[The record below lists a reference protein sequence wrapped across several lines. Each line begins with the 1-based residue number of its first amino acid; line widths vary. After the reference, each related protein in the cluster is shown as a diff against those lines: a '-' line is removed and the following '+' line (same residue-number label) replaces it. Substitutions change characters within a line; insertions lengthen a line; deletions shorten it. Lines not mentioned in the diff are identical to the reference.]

1 MLKFKVNISHLNHKK
16 LQIKFL
22 YWPPWGNVQWS
33 YVLLPCLPSKWVEY
47 VLLFRNAT
55 IPQGKYRLKTIKR
68 VTRQAVKFFY
78 YSWHNILERNN
89 TSICICACIS
99 FFLKFSKKVSI
110 IKVFLLIQY
119 SLTNL
124 SIRYGYDLYSFN
136 FHKISGSIGT
146 TQIVNFLIEF
156 LWALYCFLDFTER
169 DLHW

>member
-1 MLKFKVNISHLNHKK
+1 MCSGAICYSLA
-16 LQIKFL
+16 FL
-22 YWPPWGNVQWS
+22 H
-33 YVLLPCLPSKWVEY
+33 SKWVEY

-110 IKVFLLIQY
+110 IKVFLLIQSIHRVQIWLVFLQFSQNFRKYCTLVSGCPIIDKRLIPY
-119 SLTNL
+119 SVIILNALCST
-124 SIRYGYDLYSFN
+124 SIILAVWKLLAN
-136 FHKISGSIGT
+136 FP
-146 TQIVNFLIEF
+146 
-156 LWALYCFLDFTER
+156 
-169 DLHW
+169 